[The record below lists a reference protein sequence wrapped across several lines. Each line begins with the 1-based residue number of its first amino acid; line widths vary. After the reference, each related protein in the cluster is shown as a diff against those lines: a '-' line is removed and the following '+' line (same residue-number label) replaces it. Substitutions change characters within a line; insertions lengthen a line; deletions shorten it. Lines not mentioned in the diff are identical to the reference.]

1 MNVARGMEPVT
12 GVAQRGFAAVRAGL
26 EMAVMDRWAKTV
38 CICVSKKERVKASLS
53 KLK

>member
-26 EMAVMDRWAKTV
+26 EMAVTEIWAKTI
-38 CICVSKKERVKASLS
+38 CICVSKKERVKASLL